1 VKFLAVRKFLEL
13 LVKFLTVRKLLAA
26 NLKLLMK
33 FPDKFLPVLK
43 FPIKV
48 LTFAS
53 LDVGA
58 TLTKV
63 VGTVEATS

>member
-1 VKFLAVRKFLEL
+1 MIEVSGEPTEVSKKVCS
-13 LVKFLTVRKLLAA
+13 

-43 FPIKV
+43 FPSRILKF
-48 LTFAS
+48 TS

-58 TLTKV
+58 DLTKV
-63 VGTVEATS
+63 VGTVEVTS

>member
-1 VKFLAVRKFLEL
+1 MIEVSGEPTEVSKKVCS
-13 LVKFLTVRKLLAA
+13 

-43 FPIKV
+43 FPKKILKV
-48 LTFAS
+48 AS

-63 VGTVEATS
+63 VCTVEATS

>member
-1 VKFLAVRKFLEL
+1 MNQLKFPKKF
-13 LVKFLTVRKLLAA
+13 VV

-43 FPIKV
+43 FPSRILKF
-48 LTFAS
+48 TS

-58 TLTKV
+58 DLTKV
-63 VGTVEATS
+63 VGTVETTS

>member
-1 VKFLAVRKFLEL
+1 MKFLAVRKFLEL

-43 FPIKV
+43 FPKRILKFV
-48 LTFAS
+48 S
-53 LDVGA
+53 MGVGA
-58 TLTKV
+58 DLTKV
-63 VGTVEATS
+63 VGTVEVTS

>member
-1 VKFLAVRKFLEL
+1 M
-13 LVKFLTVRKLLAA
+13 KFLTVRKLLAA